1 MPEKC
6 IHWMEKSSF
15 MEKNKDFLI
24 VTSLAIFAGL
34 ICYDYCVCADI
45 YDQSS
50 STFFIYLPSL
60 QEVYLLDISTN
71 SIWLI
76 LKSRRKI
83 LINWTKQK
91 TTSQRNERPYFIPQI
106 NSRFIICEKIILFL
120 FLFQPY
126 TVEFQTTGGKTCSF
140 CDKKFSRG
148 TLNWFKV
155 WNNSI

>member
-1 MPEKC
+1 MINLYLRTNYLKVKKLIFFHKWRFFDC
-6 IHWMEKSSF
+6 HKSCYICRSN
-15 MEKNKDFLI
+15 MLWFLCLCWHLW
-24 VTSLAIFAGL
+24 SLLLYIFR
-34 ICYDYCVCADI
+34 
-45 YDQSS
+45 
-50 STFFIYLPSL
+50 YLPSL

-91 TTSQRNERPYFIPQI
+91 ITSQRNERPYFIPQI

-126 TVEFQTTGGKTCSF
+126 SVEF
-140 CDKKFSRG
+140 
-148 TLNWFKV
+148 
-155 WNNSI
+155 